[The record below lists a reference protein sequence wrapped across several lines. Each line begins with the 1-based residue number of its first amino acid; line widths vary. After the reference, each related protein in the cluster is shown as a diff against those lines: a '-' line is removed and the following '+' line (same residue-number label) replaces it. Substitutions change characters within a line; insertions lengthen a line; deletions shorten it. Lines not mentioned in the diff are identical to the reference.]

1 MKMKSKCF
9 HYFYIKDWWNSFC
22 LFQILITVVR
32 NISKKQMMKAG
43 DAKQLQIAIIGRKN
57 VGKSLLTNSI
67 VNMKS
72 SDYSTPDLISKR
84 IKLLPGS
91 PEIIIDFAIIDDE
104 TDFDKNKNN
113 SVLEV
118 ISNAALVL
126 VVLDA
131 RTELSQSEV
140 RVITFLQKI
149 KLPFLV
155 AVNKIEFGVSPNLLI
170 ELEALE
176 ITHFE
181 ISCKESAGIES
192 FRKELIQMLQN

>member
-1 MKMKSKCF
+1 M
-9 HYFYIKDWWNSFC
+9 I
-22 LFQILITVVR
+22 
-32 NISKKQMMKAG
+32 KAG
-43 DAKQLQIAIIGRKN
+43 EAKKIHIAIIGRKN
-57 VGKSLLTNSI
+57 VGKSLLINSI
-67 VNMKS
+67 ANIEPS
-72 SDYSTPDLISKR
+72 HRTTSDLINRKVHLVS
-84 IKLLPGS
+84 GS
-91 PEIIIDFAIIDDE
+91 PEIVIDFAIIDDE
-104 TDFDKNKNN
+104 SDFDRNT
-113 SVLEV
+113 VIEV
-118 ISNAALVL
+118 ISAAALAL

-149 KLPFLV
+149 KRPFLV

-192 FRKELIQMLQN
+192 LRKKLIQMLQN

>member
-1 MKMKSKCF
+1 MNAGEAKKF
-9 HYFYIKDWWNSFC
+9 H
-22 LFQILITVVR
+22 
-32 NISKKQMMKAG
+32 
-43 DAKQLQIAIIGRKN
+43 IAIIGRKN
-57 VGKSLLTNSI
+57 VGKSLLINSI
-67 VNMKS
+67 ANIEPS
-72 SDYSTPDLISKR
+72 HRTTSDLINRKVQLVS
-84 IKLLPGS
+84 GS
-91 PEIIIDFAIIDDE
+91 PEIVIDFAIIDDE
-104 TDFDKNKNN
+104 IDLNENK
-113 SVLEV
+113 VVEV
-118 ISNAALVL
+118 ISTAALAF

-155 AVNKIEFGVSPNLLI
+155 AVNKIEFGVNPNLLI

-192 FRKELIQMLQN
+192 LRKKLIQMLQN

>member
-1 MKMKSKCF
+1 MKPGEA
-9 HYFYIKDWWNSFC
+9 
-22 LFQILITVVR
+22 
-32 NISKKQMMKAG
+32 KK
-43 DAKQLQIAIIGRKN
+43 LHIAIIGRKN
-57 VGKSLLTNSI
+57 VGKSLLISSI
-67 VNMKS
+67 ANIEPS
-72 SDYSTPDLISKR
+72 HCTTSDLISRKVQ
-84 IKLLPGS
+84 LVSGS
-91 PEIIIDFAIIDDE
+91 PEIVTDFAIIDDE
-104 TDFDKNKNN
+104 TDFDQNKKNTMIG
-113 SVLEV
+113 V
-118 ISNAALVL
+118 ISTAALAL

-149 KLPFLV
+149 KRPFLV

-192 FRKELIQMLQN
+192 LRKKLIQMLQN